1 MLKRLFEEREGDD
14 GLPGRER
21 KLALLAMITGTQMA
35 VLDNGIVNIALPTL
49 ADELSISGSESIWI
63 ANVYQLVTAALL
75 LTFAAVSR
83 RIGRHRLYIG
93 GLAIFTLASLGCAL
107 ARSFEFLLVTRALQ
121 AVGAAAMLSIGP
133 SLYRIIFPTRL
144 LGSAIGLSALT
155 VAFGIAAGPSLGGLI
170 LHVASWPWLF
180 AINVPI
186 GLLALILGV
195 RALPREKPIPGR
207 IDLWGALMSIVML
220 SGSVFALDQF
230 GHGEGGALALVT
242 LSLSVICL
250 IGFIYRQRHAARP
263 LVPLA
268 LFAEPRF
275 SFAAAVS
282 MFAFLAQGVAFVGLP
297 FLYQTVM
304 GVTPIMSALLFTP
317 WPLVIM
323 IIGPLAGRLADKGNP
338 ALISST
344 GLGLFLLGMLALTGL
359 SADSSYLDVVWRT
372 ALCGIG
378 YGLFQA
384 PNNREMIGSVSVD
397 LSANASGVLASVRT
411 FGQSLGTALVGL
423 ILGLSF
429 GSLTLSLWVG
439 CVSVTI
445 ALALSLYRTP
455 MAAKG
460 LRR

>member
-1 MLKRLFEEREGDD
+1 MLKRLFEERPGDD

-21 KLALLAMITGTQMA
+21 KLAMLAMITGTQLA

-49 ADELSISGSESIWI
+49 ADALAISGSQSIWI

-75 LTFAAVSR
+75 LTFAALSR

-107 ARSFEFLLVTRALQ
+107 SRSFEWLLAARALQ

-133 SLYRIIFPTRL
+133 SLYRIIFPSRL

-170 LHVASWPWLF
+170 LHVADWPWLF

-186 GLLALILGV
+186 GLLALTLAT
-195 RALPREKPIPGR
+195 RSLPREAPVRGR
-207 IDLWGALMSIVML
+207 IDLIGALLSIVML

-230 GHGEGGALALVT
+230 GHGDGGAPAIATLAVSLLCLV
-242 LSLSVICL
+242 
-250 IGFIYRQRHAARP
+250 GFVWRQRRVTRP

-275 SFAAAVS
+275 SFAATVS
-282 MFAFLAQGVAFVGLP
+282 MFAFLAQGIAFVGLP
-297 FLYQTVM
+297 FLYQTTL
-304 GVTPIMSALLFTP
+304 GVSPLDSALLFTP
-317 WPLVIM
+317 WPLAIM
-323 IIGPLAGRLADKGNP
+323 LIGPLAGRLADKANP
-338 ALISST
+338 AVISST
-344 GLGLFLLGMLALTGL
+344 GLAIFLCGMLALAGIDAQTHGL
-359 SADSSYLDVVWRT
+359 DIVWRS

-384 PNNREMIGSVSVD
+384 PNNREMIGSVSVA
-397 LSANASGVLASVRT
+397 LSASASGVLASVRT
-411 FGQSLGTALVGL
+411 FGQSLGTASVGL

-429 GSLTLSLWVG
+429 GSLTLSLWLG
-439 CVSVTI
+439 CLS
-445 ALALSLYRTP
+445 ALVALGLSLYRVPLARTRH
-455 MAAKG
+455 
-460 LRR
+460 RR

>member
-21 KLALLAMITGTQMA
+21 RWALLAMITGTQLA

-49 ADELSISGSESIWI
+49 ADELSISGSEAIWI
-63 ANVYQLVTAALL
+63 ANVYQLMTASLL
-75 LTFAAVSR
+75 LTCAALSR
-83 RIGRHRLYIG
+83 RLGRHRLYIG
-93 GLAIFTLASLGCAL
+93 GLAVFTVASLGCAL
-107 ARSFEFLLVTRALQ
+107 ARSFEFLLVMRGLQ

-186 GLLALILGV
+186 GLLALALGI
-195 RALPREKPIPGR
+195 RSLPREKPRPGM
-207 IDLWGALMSIVML
+207 IDIWGALLSIVML

-230 GHGEGGALALVT
+230 GHGKGGLSAGLTLTVSLA
-242 LSLSVICL
+242 CL
-250 IGFIYRQRHAARP
+250 AGFIYRQRRVARP

-268 LFAEPRF
+268 LFEEPRF
-275 SFAAAVS
+275 SFAATVS

-297 FLYQTVM
+297 FLYQTTM
-304 GVTPIMSALLFTP
+304 GVSPIASAMLFTP
-317 WPLVIM
+317 WPLAIM
-323 IIGPLAGRLADKGNP
+323 VIGPLAGRLADKANP

-359 SADSSYLDVVWRT
+359 GADSGYADVIWRT

-411 FGQSLGTALVGL
+411 FGQSLGTASVGL

-429 GSLTLSLWVG
+429 GSLRLSLWLG
-439 CVSVTI
+439 GISVVL
-445 ALALSLYRTP
+445 ALALSLYRIP
-455 MAAKG
+455 MAAT
-460 LRR
+460 RRR

>member
-1 MLKRLFEEREGDD
+1 MLKRLFEERPGDD

-49 ADELSISGSESIWI
+49 AKELAISGAESIWI

-93 GLAIFTLASLGCAL
+93 GLAVFTVASLGCAL
-107 ARSFEFLLVTRALQ
+107 SRSFEFLLVMRGLQ
-121 AVGAAAMLSIGP
+121 AIGAAAMLSIGP

-170 LHVASWPWLF
+170 LHLASWPWLF

-186 GLLALILGV
+186 GLLALTLGV
-195 RALPREKPIPGR
+195 RALPREKAIPGR
-207 IDLWGALMSIVML
+207 IDIWGALMSIVML

-230 GHGEGGALALVT
+230 GHGKGGVLALAT
-242 LSLSVICL
+242 LAVSVICL
-250 IGFIYRQRHAARP
+250 VGFVYRQRHVAKP

-268 LFAEPRF
+268 LFVEPRF
-275 SFAAAVS
+275 SFAAVVS

-304 GVTPIMSALLFTP
+304 GVSPIMSAVLFTP

-359 SADSSYLDVVWRT
+359 GADSSYLDVIWRT
-372 ALCGIG
+372 ALCGVG

-439 CVSVTI
+439 CASVAI

>member
-1 MLKRLFEEREGDD
+1 MLRRLFEEREGDD
-14 GLPGRER
+14 GLPGRAR

-49 ADELSISGSESIWI
+49 ADELSISGSQSIWI

-75 LTFAAVSR
+75 LTFAALSR
-83 RIGRHRLYIG
+83 RLGRHRLYIG
-93 GLAIFTLASLGCAL
+93 GLAIFTVASLGCAL

-186 GLLALILGV
+186 GVMALTLGI
-195 RALPREKPIPGR
+195 RSLPREAPQRGK
-207 IDLWGALMSIVML
+207 IDLWGALFSIVML

-230 GHGEGGALALVT
+230 GHGEGGAMALVT
-242 LSLSVICL
+242 LGIALASLG
-250 IGFIYRQRHAARP
+250 GFIYRQRHVKRP

-275 SFAAAVS
+275 SFAAATS
-282 MFAFLAQGVAFVGLP
+282 TFAFLAQGVAFVGLP

-304 GVTPIMSALLFTP
+304 GVSPIMSAVLFTP

-323 IIGPLAGRLADKGNP
+323 IIGPLAGRLADKRNP
-338 ALISST
+338 ALISSV

-359 SADSSYLDVVWRT
+359 GADSSHFDVIWRT

-384 PNNREMIGSVSVD
+384 PNNREMIGSVSVE

-411 FGQSLGTALVGL
+411 FGQSLGTASVGL

-429 GSLTLSLWVG
+429 GSLTLSLWLG
-439 CVSVTI
+439 CVSVMV
-445 ALALSLYRTP
+445 ALALSLYRVP
-455 MAAKG
+455 LAA
-460 LRR
+460 RARHR

>member
-1 MLKRLFEEREGDD
+1 MLKRLFEERPGDD

-21 KLALLAMITGTQMA
+21 RLALLAMITGTQMA

-49 ADELSISGSESIWI
+49 AKELAISGSESIWI

-83 RIGRHRLYIG
+83 RVGRHRLYIG
-93 GLAIFTLASLGCAL
+93 GLIFFTVASLGCAL
-107 ARSFEFLLVTRALQ
+107 ARSFEFLLAMRGLQ
-121 AVGAAAMLSIGP
+121 AIGAAAMLSIGP

-186 GLLALILGV
+186 GLLALVLGV
-195 RALPREKPIPGR
+195 RALPREKPILGR
-207 IDLWGALMSIVML
+207 IDVWGALMSIVML
-220 SGSVFALDQF
+220 SGSVFALDQL
-230 GHGEGGALALVT
+230 GHGNGGALALVT
-242 LSLSVICL
+242 LALSVICL
-250 IGFIYRQRHAARP
+250 VGFIYRQRHAARP

-275 SFAAAVS
+275 SFAAIVS

-304 GVTPIMSALLFTP
+304 GVSPIMSAVLFTP

-344 GLGLFLLGMLALTGL
+344 GLALFLLGMLALTGL
-359 SADSSYLDVVWRT
+359 DADSSYIDVIWRT
-372 ALCGIG
+372 ALCGVG

-384 PNNREMIGSVSVD
+384 PNNREMIGSVSVE

-439 CVSVTI
+439 VGSVLV